1 MTAAA
6 TNKDLYKWLA
16 ALALAII
23 IPVFFAGSY
32 SLGLITE
39 TLIFAIAAMSLDL
52 LMGYGGLVSFGHAAF
67 FGLGAYGTVL
77 LAVKLGFSVW
87 LSALSGIGVATVAA
101 AAIGFFCVRM
111 TGVAFLMLTLAF
123 AQLIFSVGVKWRAI
137 GGSDGIGGLV
147 KPELL
152 AWSLADPLTMYLFT
166 LAIFAVVLV
175 AMRRLIASQFGH
187 ALVGIR
193 ENETRMRA
201 MGFPT
206 RNIRLVAFILAG
218 FFGSIAGA
226 LYAMFNGFVSPDALS
241 WGMSGMLLLMVVL
254 GGAGSLVGPAIGAG
268 VFLLMKH
275 FVSSHTQHWLL
286 VVGIIFVGCVM
297 FFRQGIWGMLK
308 RQAGGG
314 AP

>member
-1 MTAAA
+1 
-6 TNKDLYKWLA
+6 
-16 ALALAII
+16 
-23 IPVFFAGSY
+23 
-32 SLGLITE
+32 
-39 TLIFAIAAMSLDL
+39 MSLDL

-87 LSALSGIGVATVAA
+87 LSALCGIGVATVAA

-147 KPELL
+147 KPDLL

-166 LAIFAVVLV
+166 LAIFALVLV

-218 FFGSIAGA
+218 FFASIAGA
-226 LYAMFNGFVSPDALS
+226 LYAIF
-241 WGMSGMLLLMVVL
+241 MSYIDPSSFEIQQSIVILTMLVI
-254 GGAGSLVGPAIGAG
+254 GGARTLAGSLIGPLLLLAIPQVLSLVHIAPELLGPTRALVFGA
-268 VFLLMKH
+268 
-275 FVSSHTQHWLL
+275 LL
-286 VVGIIFVGCVM
+286 VVFM
-297 FFRQGIWGMLK
+297 LWRPQGI
-308 RQAGGG
+308 AGRKI
-314 AP
+314 